1 MYKLAISRPITTL
14 MFALAVM
21 FFGIL
26 GFKKLSVALFPNVDF
41 PIIIISTS
49 YPGASPEIIESKVT
63 DKIEEAV
70 MGIDGIK
77 SVTSRSARNISLV
90 IVEFH
95 LEKDLQVAMTDVVGK
110 ISSVKFDDSNIQ
122 QPSIMKFDTNS
133 QSVVSLFLSST
144 TKSRPEVMKHADLVI
159 KPLLQKIPGVGG
171 VELSGYRERQIRVY
185 ADPVLMNK
193 YNITY
198 DALFNTLG
206 ANNLEVD
213 GGKIQ
218 NDIKDF
224 SVIVD
229 ANGYTTQDIANIR
242 VGNNI
247 KLGQIAV
254 IEDGLQ
260 EESTYASYNDEP
272 GVIFDVKKVSGAN
285 EINIADGVYAALP
298 QIKTVSPGYDIR
310 VYLDTTQYIR
320 HSIKD
325 VEFDLILGGIL
336 AVLIVFFF
344 LRSVS
349 ITLVA
354 AISLPVSILGTFA
367 MVQAMGYTLNMMTMM
382 ALTLAIGII
391 IDDAIVVIEN
401 IHKKLEA
408 GMSKKE
414 AAYEGVREISFAIIA
429 ISAMLLSVFIPIGNM
444 SGIIGKFF
452 ASFGV
457 TIALAVLI
465 SYVVVITVIP
475 MVSSIV
481 VKPGESRFY
490 HFTEP
495 FFNGMQRV
503 YNAILAFVL
512 KQKIVFIVL
521 VVVVFGFS
529 LYLAGKLGGAFMLS
543 EDKSEF
549 NVFIEAK
556 PGISIIDMKK
566 KAENIR
572 AEIAKRKDVKFTA
585 VQVGYGQLQSSFK
598 AKIYVALKP
607 IKERKDDQFVI
618 MRDVQKHLASL
629 PISKGLSIY
638 SSEIPN
644 IGGGDNTPFQIVVYA
659 PSQAIVDASVAK
671 LKNVLDNHP
680 KLKGKLTNYHTSVS
694 DIQPEYRIKILR
706 QNADKYGVTPK
717 TIGAAISAA
726 FSGSNQAA
734 YFKENG
740 KEYKIT
746 MRVPDSKRIS
756 LEDIKRIQ
764 VTNAEG
770 KMMFIDGL
778 IEIEE
783 SSSPSLINR
792 YSRQRSVT
800 VYAAPALDSGISLGD
815 IVSITTSPE
824 VRKTWLEPGASY
836 ALRGESENMA
846 ESAEAFG
853 VAVITAFVLIYMILA
868 ALYES
873 ILEPIIIMITMP
885 LSFAGAFFAMYIV
898 GQPFSI
904 FAFMGLIL
912 LIGIV
917 GKNATLLID
926 VANERR
932 RETGCS
938 VYEAIKFAGD
948 SRLRPILM
956 TTIAMVFGMLPLAIA
971 TGTGY
976 AMKSPIGISMI
987 GGLLLSMFLSLLIV
1001 PILYVFIAPID
1012 DKIKRLYQEKK
1023 QEFKEMKEKRKRLH
1037 TEVAQK
1043 KIESIKLT
1051 KPTRSISSTKAKK
1064 TKK

>member
-77 SVTSRSARNISLV
+77 SVTSNSARNISLV

-133 QSVVSLFLSST
+133 QAVVSLFLSST

-185 ADPVLMNK
+185 ADPALMNK

-198 DALFNTLG
+198 DSLFNTLG

-229 ANGYTTQDIANIR
+229 ANGYTIQDIANIR

-272 GVIFDVKKVSGAN
+272 GVIFDIKKVSGAN

-408 GMSKKE
+408 GMGKKE

-475 MVSSIV
+475 MISSIV

-572 AEIAKRKDVKFTA
+572 AEIAKRKDVEFTA

-598 AKIYVALKP
+598 AKIYVGLKP

-618 MRDVQKHLASL
+618 MRDVQKHLTSL

-638 SSEIPN
+638 SSEISN

-659 PSQAIVDASVAK
+659 PNQAIVDASVAK

-717 TIGAAISAA
+717 AIGNAISAA

-764 VTNAEG
+764 VTNSEG

-815 IVSITTSPE
+815 IVSITTSPD
-824 VRKTWLEPGASY
+824 VLKTWLEPGASY

-846 ESAEAFG
+846 ESAAAFG

-898 GQPFSI
+898 GQPFSM

-932 RETGCS
+932 KETGCS
-938 VYEAIKFAGD
+938 VYEAIIFAGD

-1023 QEFKEMKEKRKRLH
+1023 QEFKEMKEKRKKSH
-1037 TEVAQK
+1037 MQVAQK
-1043 KIESIKLT
+1043 KIESKRI
-1051 KPTRSISSTKAKK
+1051 ISAKSENK
-1064 TKK
+1064 R

>member
-41 PIIIISTS
+41 PIIIISTA

-77 SVTSRSARNISLV
+77 SVTSNSARNVSLV
-90 IVEFH
+90 IVEFQ

-171 VELSGYRERQIRVY
+171 VQLSGYRERQIRVY

-224 SVIVD
+224 SIIVD

-242 VGNNI
+242 IGNNV
-247 KLGQIAV
+247 KLGEIAV
-254 IEDGLQ
+254 IEDGLE
-260 EESTYASYNDEP
+260 EESTYASYNKEP
-272 GVIFDVKKVSGAN
+272 GVIFDVMKVSGAN
-285 EINIADGVYAALP
+285 EIDIADGVYAALP
-298 QIKTVSPGYDIR
+298 QIKTVSPGYDVR

-481 VKPGESRFY
+481 VKPGESKFY

-495 FFNGMQRV
+495 FFNGMQRI
-503 YNAILAFVL
+503 YNAVLSFVL
-512 KQKIVFIVL
+512 RQKFLFITL
-521 VVVVFGFS
+521 VIAIFVFS

-549 NVFIEAK
+549 NVFIEAR

-572 AEIAKRKDVKFTA
+572 AEIAKRKDVEFTA
-585 VQVGYGQLQSSFK
+585 VQVGYGQIKASFK

-607 IKERKDDQFVI
+607 IKDRKDDQFVI

-659 PSQAIVDASVAK
+659 PNQAIVDASVAK

-746 MRVPDSKRIS
+746 MRVPDNKRIS
-756 LEDIKRIQ
+756 LEDIRRIQ

-836 ALRGESENMA
+836 ALKGESENMA
-846 ESAEAFG
+846 ESAAAFG

-898 GQPFSI
+898 GQPFSM

-1023 QEFKEMKEKRKRLH
+1023 QEFKEKKEKRKRLH